1 MIKNVSK
8 MFTRQIHERNI
19 KEHSTMKVQSAE
31 MRKDNKV
38 EMYGKQCP
46 LCAQ

>member
-1 MIKNVSK
+1 MHDSLTDDKNVSN

-31 MRKDNKV
+31 MRKDK
-38 EMYGKQCP
+38 
-46 LCAQ
+46 